1 MKNKLVRIHTDDE
14 AGVFDCNFSTPINLK
29 PNAEVAL
36 KSCKFSRGAIG
47 FEITSL
53 NDDFQFQVDDT
64 DADGNGG
71 LHDVTLS
78 RRTVERDKF
87 SELTQEME
95 DRCNDSI
102 GVLNNVEQGSSVRV
116 NLDKNN
122 KVHFNV
128 NRFGALYVPYL
139 NPLSQRGG
147 DDATNDK
154 HLLNPSIQG
163 VKNLVISVTE
173 NTDGDDWHWT
183 MSATAANADVNA
195 MNKQWFMHGLPFSEG
210 GGAVYMTLNHFAN
223 VDAGV
228 SAGAFIG
235 LLDARKEGKLRSVA
249 GADPT
254 IQVSDFAFH
263 LASSN
268 VSTQPYEFF
277 VNSAT
282 PSQDHDITPF
292 KTDQPIP
299 ANKDADILCDVMSLR
314 LNKGN
319 IEAVIYR
326 SNGVGNAYT
335 TKVIGSARYPR
346 ATDNNFEEQPLFLL
360 VSGVRGEVATTQVT
374 NIFFTPDA
382 FESAD
387 PRNYYE
393 TGDVSFTNDP
403 SILNKKTENILG
415 APHLSAIPYPAAP
428 GRDTPFNANLVFG
441 SQNLMLRLGYTAL
454 EQNPTAI
461 VQPSFSFVA
470 LHSMSRFLGTNAFLF
485 QLLNLN
491 VESYDSM
498 NPQNQDISSMGGR
511 QNILEAGMINDA
523 DGGNEEV
530 GHAPNELTFLDLNNA
545 QPLAI
550 RNIKARIINDDYH
563 TLEMIGLSEAVLI
576 FRDE

>member
-29 PNAEVAL
+29 PNAEIAL

-53 NDDFQFQVDDT
+53 NDDFSFQVDNI
-64 DADGNGG
+64 DANGNGG

-95 DRCNDSI
+95 DRCNDTV
-102 GVLNNVEQGSSVRV
+102 GVLNKVEQGSTVRV
-116 NLDKNN
+116 SLDKNS
-122 KVHFNV
+122 KVNFHIE
-128 NRFGALYVPYL
+128 RYGAITVPNL
-139 NPLSQRGG
+139 NPLHGGPGGG
-147 DDATNDK
+147 DNADLDI
-154 HLLNPSIQG
+154 HILNPSVQG
-163 VKNLVISVTE
+163 VKNLVIGVTID
-173 NTDGDDWHWT
+173 DGYDDWFWT
-183 MSATAANADVNA
+183 MSATAANADVTA
-195 MNKQWFMHGLPFSEG
+195 MNKQFFMHGLPFAEG

-223 VDAGV
+223 ADAAV

-235 LLDARKEGKLRSVA
+235 LLDASKEGKLRSVA
-249 GADPT
+249 GADPE

-282 PSQDHDITPF
+282 PSQTHDITPF
-292 KTDQPIP
+292 KVDQPLP
-299 ANKDADILCDVMSLR
+299 ANKDADIKCDVMCLR
-314 LNKGN
+314 LNKGI
-319 IEAVIYR
+319 IEAVIFR
-326 SNGVGNAYT
+326 SNGVGDSYT
-335 TKVIGSARYPR
+335 PKIIGTARYPR
-346 ATDNNFEEQPLFLL
+346 AIDNNFEEQPTFLL
-360 VSGVRGEVATTQVT
+360 VAGCRGEAATTQIT
-374 NIFFTPDA
+374 EILFTPDA
-382 FESAD
+382 FESED
-387 PRNYYE
+387 PGKYYPNLR
-393 TGDVSFTNDP
+393 GDHVTLS
-403 SILNKKTENILG
+403 KTKINNILS
-415 APHLSAIPYPAAP
+415 APHLSEIPYPH
-428 GRDTPFNANLVFG
+428 GTGLSFNSNLIFG
-441 SQNLMLRLGYTAL
+441 SQNLMNRLGYTAL
-454 EQNPTAI
+454 QQNPNAI
-461 VQPSFSFVA
+461 DAPFFTFIA

-511 QNILEAGMINDA
+511 QNILEAGMVNDA
-523 DGGNEEV
+523 DGSNEEV
-530 GHAPNELTFLDLNNA
+530 GHAPNELTFLDLNNS
-545 QPLAI
+545 QPLAL

-563 TLEMIGLSEAVLI
+563 SLEMIGLSECVLI